1 MQQIRSLLSRREFLR
16 TGGAVT
22 VALAGS
28 RYAHALPQTRNEP
41 HTDPMLELD
50 SLAQFVDP
58 LPIPSVLQPAEHRP
72 SPVNP
77 HAQIP
82 FYRLVMQQIQHQ
94 LHRDLK
100 PVKHWSFGQSFPNPT
115 FETRS
120 GEPLLVE
127 WVNQLPN
134 EHFLPIDHA
143 IHGAEKDKPDVRTV
157 VHLHGAKVPPES
169 DGYPED
175 WYVPGKSATMFYP
188 NEHDSAM
195 LWYHDHTMG
204 INRLNVYAGLF
215 GLFVVRGS

>member
-1 MQQIRSLLSRREFLR
+1 MQQVRSLLSRREFLR
-16 TGGAVT
+16 TSGAVT

-28 RYAHALPQTRNEP
+28 RYAPELPQTRNEP
-41 HTDPMLELD
+41 HTDPMLDLD

-72 SPVNP
+72 SPANP
-77 HAQIP
+77 RIQIP

-120 GEPLLVE
+120 GEALLVE

-143 IHGAEKDKPDVRTV
+143 IHGAEKDKPDICTERRRRLKATGTLKTGMSLANRPPCFIRTTRTR
-157 VHLHGAKVPPES
+157 PCS
-169 DGYPED
+169 
-175 WYVPGKSATMFYP
+175 
-188 NEHDSAM
+188 
-195 LWYHDHTMG
+195 G
-204 INRLNVYAGLF
+204 ITTIRWVLTV
-215 GLFVVRGS
+215 